1 MTRRR
6 FAPLLCALPAQ
17 SPSQPPESEP
27 HGRYPDGRSRTEDIL
42 KEDYKSNLK
51 DLDEI
56 KTLTEDV
63 KADLEKNTRH
73 VLSLGNLKKLEQIEK
88 LSQRIRGRMRRY

>member
-6 FAPLLCALPAQ
+6 FAPLLCALPART
-17 SPSQPPESEP
+17 PSQPPDSEP
-27 HGRYPDGRSRTEDIL
+27 PGRYPDGRSRTEELL
-42 KEDYKSNLK
+42 KADYTSNLK

-56 KTLTEDV
+56 KTIAEDV
-63 KADLEKNTRH
+63 KAELERNTRH